1 MNLLLLNIL
10 LAIAWGA
17 LTGEF
22 YPLNLLFGFLL
33 GFGLLWLVFRSQ
45 DGQKYFTRLPKILEF
60 IIFFLRELV
69 LANLRV
75 AVTVLRPKLDIHPGV
90 IAVPLDLETDAE
102 ITLLMNLI
110 TLTPGSLS
118 LDISDDHKV
127 LYVHTIDFSDID
139 EFRRRLKDGL
149 ERRVI
154 GIMR

>member
-1 MNLLLLNIL
+1 MNLFLLNIL

-22 YPLNLLFGFLL
+22 YPINLLFGYLL
-33 GFGLLWLVFRSQ
+33 AFVLLWVIFRNQ
-45 DGQKYFTRLPKILEF
+45 PGQKYFVRLPKIIEF
-60 IIFFLRELV
+60 IFFFLGELV

-75 AVTVLRPKLDIHPGV
+75 AVTVLSPRMDIQPGV
-90 IAVPLDLETDAE
+90 IAVPLDLETDTE

-127 LYVHTIDFSDID
+127 LYVHTIDFTDID
-139 EFRRRLKDGL
+139 EFRHKLKDGL
-149 ERRVI
+149 ERRVM